1 MIEAGQVCY
10 LPFYGCRNW
19 DSETFCDL
27 SKVAQPVCIPIPVPG
42 LLLYRALLL
51 QLLALPGLHALGV
64 WIRQGKSARWHGDII
79 SQRPPCLPPTRM
91 WPVFCCRGS
100 PQQQG
105 WGWRDV
111 FYIGILH
118 LCRYW
123 FLSQRVPSAFYLI
136 MLLIFIPVLRG
147 FLSLSYR
154 GAGFQGYQKS
164 IDWRLSLAFL

>member
-1 MIEAGQVCY
+1 MMEAGQVCS

-19 DSETFCDL
+19 DSETLCHL
-27 SKVAQPVCIPIPVPG
+27 SKVTQLVCIPILVPV
-42 LLLYRALLL
+42 LFLYGTLLL
-51 QLLALPGLHALGV
+51 QLLALPGLRMLGV
-64 WIRQGKSARWHGDII
+64 WIRQGESTRWCGDAI
-79 SQRPPCLPPTRM
+79 SQSPPCFPPPTRM
-91 WPVFCCRGS
+91 CPVFCCRGS

-105 WGWRDV
+105 WWWGDI
-111 FYIGILH
+111 YIGILH

-136 MLLIFIPVLRG
+136 MLLIFIPVLWE

-154 GAGFQGYQKS
+154 CAGFQGYQKS

>member
-1 MIEAGQVCY
+1 MMEAGKVCY

-19 DSETFCDL
+19 DSETLCDL
-27 SKVAQPVCIPIPVPG
+27 SKVTQLICVPIPVPV
-42 LLLYRALLL
+42 LFLYGALLL
-51 QLLALPGLHALGV
+51 QLLALPGLHVLGV
-64 WIRQGKSARWHGDII
+64 WNRQGKSARWRGDVIKV
-79 SQRPPCLPPTRM
+79 PHVCPTTRM
-91 WPVFCCRGS
+91 GPVFSFRRS

-105 WGWRDV
+105 WGSGDV

-123 FLSQRVPSAFYLI
+123 FLSQKVPSAFYLI
-136 MLLIFIPVLRG
+136 MLLIFIPVLWG